1 METKHSVEAFEGLA
15 VEIGD
20 LFEAAKLGQDF
31 GKSREPGG
39 LGGHGGI
46 PILLYERTGSGTMH
60 NYLYRANVY

>member
-31 GKSREPGG
+31 GKSRKPGG

-46 PILLYERTGSGTMH
+46 SDTSLGEDWIRH
-60 NYLYRANVY
+60 NAQLFISC